1 MAVKIEFTGYVNRVR
16 EYDWGVVYDV
26 AHNQMQKKG
35 DRWETIGRDYFSVV
49 GVEGGTRFAENDMV
63 NIKGTLKTKTFDK
76 QDGSKGIA
84 LNVRAEEMSKQAT
97 ARDAKPKAN
106 PEAQLQDVWAEAQEV
121 TFDNAP
127 F

>member
-35 DRWETIGRDYFSVV
+35 DQWQTVGRDYFSVV
-49 GVEGGTRFAENDMV
+49 GPDGAARFAENDMV
-63 NIKGTLKTKTFDK
+63 SIKGTLKTKSFDK

-84 LNVRAEEMSKQAT
+84 LNVRAEEITRQAT